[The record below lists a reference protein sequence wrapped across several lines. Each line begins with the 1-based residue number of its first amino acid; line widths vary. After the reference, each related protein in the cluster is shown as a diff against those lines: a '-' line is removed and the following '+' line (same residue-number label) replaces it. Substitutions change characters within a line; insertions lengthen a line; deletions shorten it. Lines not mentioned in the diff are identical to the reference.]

1 MVASRKR
8 RDWERNSLSR
18 RPKSKKAGKTAQGT
32 LTKARED
39 VPAAPEIPPLI
50 QPAVLPPL
58 YKEMLEAFARL
69 QDQVHRRTVA
79 LASAAHEL
87 KTPLAIIAGYIEL
100 LLSGRPGPL
109 NDTQRR
115 ALQDSHANCNRL
127 QRFIQEFLTYSALET
142 GKITM
147 KVEPG
152 DIRACLSEIHEIWVP
167 LFHEKGVALYFLCPG
182 DLEQISFDYYKIQ
195 QVVSNLLENA
205 LKFTP
210 AGGTVWISAEVYH
223 WDGPG
228 GKRGDSTDGHAAA
241 APSGQN
247 SVRVVVADTGPGIPP
262 EYLQE
267 IFDDFIQVAQA
278 KEGKPRGAGLGLAI
292 ARRLIHAHGGKIWA
306 ESDVGAGSKFS
317 FLLPMSES

>member
-1 MVASRKR
+1 LSVRRDIKKGRKALPDTETVAS
-8 RDWERNSLSR
+8 EGQPGPL
-18 RPKSKKAGKTAQGT
+18 GGT
-32 LTKARED
+32 PSTQSVA
-39 VPAAPEIPPLI
+39 
-50 QPAVLPPL
+50 LPPL

-109 NDTQRR
+109 NDKQRQ

-147 KVEPG
+147 KVEAG
-152 DIRACLSEIHEIWVP
+152 DIRACLSEIHEIWIP
-167 LFHEKGVALYFLCPG
+167 LFHEKGVALYFLCP
-182 DLEQISFDYYKIQ
+182 DNLAQISFDYFKIQ

-210 AGGTVWISAEVYH
+210 GGGTVWISAEMYH
-223 WDGPG
+223 WDRRG
-228 GKRGDSTDGHAAA
+228 GQRGDSTEEEVTSAGGD
-241 APSGQN
+241 QN
-247 SVRVVVADTGPGIPP
+247 SVRVIVADTGSGIPP

-267 IFDDFIQVAQA
+267 IFDDFIQVVQA

-306 ESDVGAGSKFS
+306 ESEVGAGSKIS
-317 FLLPMSES
+317 FLLPLSGL